1 MIDGVGTVGTRV
13 GFALAFSSAS
23 GAMIAQ
29 NAMNDASAQ
38 GGFGATL
45 GDALHAA
52 DAVSFPSA
60 DMAIRVV
67 VAVKVGPAVP
77 KKKRR
82 GGASKMAETE
92 VQRLKRVQKD
102 AGTRAKVETAKNAF
116 LVKKATASKE
126 AEDKVQKETEADS
139 SKAAATKARLD
150 DAEATADKLKSDKV
164 VADQI
169 AKDKAKAEKE
179 EAAALNA
186 ITTGEKLAT
195 AKAKAAETVALR
207 AAAASKAQELKDK
220 ATEARQ
226 RLGDDLK
233 KASDAKAEEREAG
246 MEAFKSKAKIEAQ
259 QRRAKR
265 RS

>member
-1 MIDGVGTVGTRV
+1 MGTIGTRV

-60 DMAIRVV
+60 DMSIRVV

-102 AGTRAKVETAKNAF
+102 AGTRAKAETAKNAF

-126 AEDKVQKETEADS
+126 AEDKVQKETEES

-169 AKDKAKAEKE
+169 AKDKAKSEKE

-207 AAAASKAQELKDK
+207 AAAASRAQELKDK

-226 RLGDDLK
+226 RLKDDLK

-259 QRRAKR
+259 QRSAKR